1 MSKSKATKR
10 GKVIEYD
17 FSKKRK
23 TLYHGVR
30 VLLYFWRSLSRDGKE
45 SVLDY
50 ELKRIGEERRA
61 KRECRTAVKSRR
73 G

>member
-1 MSKSKATKR
+1 MKNPKCGKLIEHDFTK
-10 GKVIEYD
+10 KW
-17 FSKKRK
+17 K
-23 TLYHGVR
+23 TRYHGVR